1 MKNFRLA
8 LIGKESCLFRILL
21 KGKKTKFNHTRHA
34 VWNKILKKKKDFYAI
49 FRCTDFLCY
58 FYAVF
63 CLIFI

>member
-34 VWNKILKKKKDFYAI
+34 VWNKILKKRKISMLFSDVLIFYAI
-49 FRCTDFLCY
+49 SMLFF
-58 FYAVF
+58 V
-63 CLIFI
+63 